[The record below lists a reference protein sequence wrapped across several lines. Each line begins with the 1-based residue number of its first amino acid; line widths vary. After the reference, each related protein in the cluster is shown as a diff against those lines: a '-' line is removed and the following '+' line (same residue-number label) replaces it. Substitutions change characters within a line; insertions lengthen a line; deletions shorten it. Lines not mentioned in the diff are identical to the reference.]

1 MRSSDACKMVP
12 EGVDDNGDEWYFC
25 DVHNK
30 LVLGNIYVCEGYEA
44 PPYDPD
50 AGRDRTT
57 SPSINFPRSAE
68 EAQRALI
75 HHARRVLFEDN
86 HGTKPV
92 FYQRTN
98 EAGLGHTRTDQ
109 QTTYLNDATD
119 LIGAIIADRLD
130 ELEAAIGS

>member
-44 PPYDPD
+44 PPYDP
-50 AGRDRTT
+50 ARRDRTK
-57 SPSINFPRSAE
+57 SPSINYPESAE

-75 HHARRVLFEDN
+75 HHVRKVLFEDN
-86 HGTKPV
+86 HGFTAV
-92 FYQRTN
+92 FHVRTN
-98 EAGLGHTRTDQ
+98 DAGLGTSRTDQ
-109 QTTYLNDATD
+109 ETTYLNDATD